1 MSTPN
6 PTASDGDREDAGP
19 APQAPEP
26 WPSPTDQPLPPRT
39 VLRAVPGTSSEWV
52 HAADQI
58 SGLLLALAA
67 AENEGH
73 AIPDPLHAGR
83 ALGAWTRLK
92 APLLAA
98 VRAAD
103 PAPEPVAV
111 PVPAADADTLG
122 ATARLLGR
130 VLCEYRVHS
139 TGGEIALTMIN
150 TARAQDTT
158 LEGLVAQLARVHGV
172 LDVDPCDRDS
182 HADLVRAIWR
192 AGA

>member
-6 PTASDGDREDAGP
+6 PTASDGDRQDTGP

-26 WPSPTDQPLPPRT
+26 DPSLANQPLPPRT

-52 HAADQI
+52 HAAEQI
-58 SGLLLALAA
+58 SWLLLALAA

-73 AIPDPLHAGR
+73 AMPDPLHARR
-83 ALGAWTRLK
+83 ALRAWARLK
-92 APLLAA
+92 ATLLAA

-103 PAPEPVAV
+103 PAPVPVAV
-111 PVPAADADTLG
+111 LVPAAEADTLG

-130 VLCEYRVHS
+130 VLCEYRVHN
-139 TGGEIALTMIN
+139 TVGEIARTLLHA
-150 TARAQDTT
+150 ARAQDTT

-172 LDVDPCDRDS
+172 LDVDPCDGDA
-182 HADLVRAIWR
+182 HPDLVRAIWG

>member
-1 MSTPN
+1 MTTPN

-19 APQAPEP
+19 TPRTPEP
-26 WPSPTDQPLPPRT
+26 SPSPADQPLPPGT
-39 VLRAVPGTSSEWV
+39 VLRAVPGTRSEWV

-58 SGLLLALAA
+58 SSLLLALAV
-67 AENEGH
+67 AENKGH
-73 AIPDPLHAGR
+73 PMPDPLHAGR
-83 ALGAWTRLK
+83 ALRAWARVK

-98 VRAAD
+98 VSAAD
-103 PAPEPVAV
+103 PTPAPVAV

-130 VLCEYRVHS
+130 VLCEYRVHG
-139 TGGEIALTMIN
+139 TGGEIALTLIHA
-150 TARAQDTT
+150 ARAQATT
-158 LEGLVAQLARVHGV
+158 LEALVAQLARVHGV
-172 LDVDPCDRDS
+172 VDVDPRDEDV